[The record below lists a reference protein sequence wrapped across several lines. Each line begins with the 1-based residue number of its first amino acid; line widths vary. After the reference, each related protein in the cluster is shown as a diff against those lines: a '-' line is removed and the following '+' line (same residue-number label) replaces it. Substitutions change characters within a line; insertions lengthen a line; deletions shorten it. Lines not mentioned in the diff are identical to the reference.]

1 MNGKRIRVAA
11 PPLLAAMLFLFS
23 CGGKGGEK
31 KSEGETVITVDGSE
45 ITTVDVAQEAS
56 RLTRNLAQR
65 LAPEQIEQMK
75 EQLGQQAREN
85 LIHKILLAKAAE
97 EEKIRVEDSELRE
110 RIAVFQSSLP
120 DTGAYTQYLKGLGMT
135 DEEFRN
141 EVREEI
147 RIEKLLDRRTE
158 NIASADEAAVQGF
171 YEANPGFFNQDEQ
184 VRASHILILFEQNDT
199 EASKKEKRAR
209 IERIR
214 GELAA
219 GADFAALAREH
230 SGCPSAG
237 SGGDLGWFERGRM
250 VKAFED
256 AAFALEAGKTS
267 GIVETEFG
275 YHIIKLTDRK
285 AAGTVPLE
293 DVRDQ
298 IAVEVTREAHREAI
312 QNYLRALREKADIR
326 ILS

>member
-1 MNGKRIRVAA
+1 MNGKRICAAA
-11 PPLLAAMLFLFS
+11 PALLASALFLFS

-31 KSEGETVITVDGSE
+31 GAEGETVITVDGTK
-45 ITTVDVAQEAS
+45 ITTVDVAHETS
-56 RLTRNLAQR
+56 RLTRNLSQR
-65 LAPEQIEQMK
+65 FSPEQIEQMK
-75 EQLGQQAREN
+75 DQLGQQAREN
-85 LIHKILLAKAAE
+85 LIHKILLAKEAE
-97 EEKIRVEDSELRE
+97 EEKIRVEDSELGE
-110 RIAVFQSSLP
+110 RIAGFRRSLP
-120 DTGAYTQYLKGLGMT
+120 DTGAYVEYLKGLGMT
-135 DEEFRN
+135 DEEFRD

-158 NIASADEAAVQGF
+158 SIASADEAAVRSF
-171 YEANPGFFNQDEQ
+171 YEANPGLFDQDEQ

-199 EASKKEKRAR
+199 EESKKGKRAR

-219 GADFAALAREH
+219 GADFAALAGEH
-230 SGCPSAG
+230 SGCPSAA

-275 YHIIKLTDRK
+275 YHIIKLTDRT
-285 AAGTVPLE
+285 AARKIPLE
-293 DVRDQ
+293 DVREQ
-298 IAVEVTREAHREAI
+298 IAAEVTREAHREAI
-312 QNYLRALREKADIR
+312 QGYLRALREKADIR